1 MPEEIRDTVAQTAE
15 LICDSVEHGDL
26 HPRVLVELIGLIGS
40 VDAYLNSPEELSL
53 HFYRKLETA
62 RNQLKPFGL

>member
-1 MPEEIRDTVAQTAE
+1 MPEEIHDLTAQTAE
-15 LICDSVEHGDL
+15 FIYDAVEHGNL
-26 HPRVLVELIGLIGS
+26 HPRPLVELIGLIGS
-40 VDAYLNSPEELSL
+40 VDAYLNSPEELTL